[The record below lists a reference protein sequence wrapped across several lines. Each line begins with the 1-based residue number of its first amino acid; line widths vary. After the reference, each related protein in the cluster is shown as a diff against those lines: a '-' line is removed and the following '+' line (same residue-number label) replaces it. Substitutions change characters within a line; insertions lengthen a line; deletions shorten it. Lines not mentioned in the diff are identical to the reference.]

1 LGELTN
7 LRTTIAVAAIGT
19 VAVLVFALLPAISGV
34 LAERFSLD
42 DIQTGFAAT
51 SYFATYAVVTASS
64 GLWIRRFRWTRLL
77 AIGFAAMVSGL
88 LSCAFAESFGWAQ
101 YSLAI
106 VGAGAALLFPISFAI
121 ASDMQ
126 NTDRVFA
133 IKLAAEQL
141 VPAAMLLLLAG
152 TIVIIGAYTDLFLG
166 ILLIVTIGSASI
178 LLVPDNVGE
187 QENSSH
193 SSTGGFFSGSFAL
206 VGLLVNFSG
215 FAGLWAFLERIANEN
230 SLDAAFTG
238 RWIALGLVTSGIGP
252 LCVAFIGERLDRRLA
267 IIVASTVAVFS
278 LLLLR
283 GEISEVR
290 FAITLFVLPLS
301 YYFAVSYMLA
311 IVADAD
317 YNGKVSGLMSF
328 VLAFGAISG
337 PALFGY
343 FKSIDGPVLGAMAA
357 LLVIGAGI
365 MVVVQMTLHSSVGK
379 IGSKK

>member
-1 LGELTN
+1 
-7 LRTTIAVAAIGT
+7 
-19 VAVLVFALLPAISGV
+19 
-34 LAERFSLD
+34 
-42 DIQTGFAAT
+42 
-51 SYFATYAVVTASS
+51 
-64 GLWIRRFRWTRLL
+64 
-77 AIGFAAMVSGL
+77 
-88 LSCAFAESFGWAQ
+88 
-101 YSLAI
+101 
-106 VGAGAALLFPISFAI
+106 
-121 ASDMQ
+121 MQ